1 MRIDW
6 QVYYDAAKR
15 CHDLAADLRRA
26 DKPVHDAVKSEC
38 AGMAGDAPGC
48 KEWGEKYDS
57 TARDTMQSCTN
68 LADALTNFG
77 YVLYA
82 AGYNYGIS
90 NKSNPAPERPDV
102 REMTEYR
109 VTIPT
114 SVRNNGIGI
123 EHHGGVQELFDALIA
138 KILETFGKLPNG
150 DIKKLEK
157 ASSTWTTFANHE
169 TITGAAARITAI
181 IGLFDTIDDKTN
193 LPPLLAHLE
202 TLRSGAGQVAAAAQN
217 LAGPVADYHAGTV
230 EVRGN
235 IESSITQAEWAI
247 GLTVVAAAA
256 AAWFT
261 FGGSAAAGAGGVG
274 VIVTNTINT
283 IRTVYQGSNLLKAV
297 GLATAAAGAI
307 GVIKSFDKVPD
318 LTTTLTSLATIIA
331 MRVLIDDDGGKSA
344 SPANA
349 ANTPGTDEYQRRLDE
364 LAKDPAK
371 NGASNP
377 QSRREAEVGLQAE
390 HDGLIPGPIT
400 RAQPGPNGED
410 RGEFVDSNNERWDVK
425 SSPDSQP
432 GYRPGAGQPITNP
445 QTDADFTKMID
456 KDLATGE
463 KVLVDPDGMSPA
475 RRAHLEE
482 MVANNPNWRGKVV
495 WGR

>member
-6 QVYYDAAKR
+6 QTYYDAAKK
-15 CHDLAADLRRA
+15 CHDLAAELRQA
-26 DKPVHDAVKSEC
+26 DKPVHDAVKGEC

-48 KEWGEKYDS
+48 KEWGEKYDR

-82 AGYNYGIS
+82 TGYNYGIG
-90 NKSNPAPERPDV
+90 NKSNPPPPRPDV
-102 REMTEYR
+102 REVPQYQ

-114 SVRNNGIGI
+114 SVRDNGIGI
-123 EHHGGVQELFDALIA
+123 EHHGGVQELFDLLIA
-138 KILETFGKLPNG
+138 QILEKFGKLPNG

-169 TITGAAARITAI
+169 TVTGAAARITTI
-181 IGLFDTIDDKTN
+181 IGLFHNIEDEEN
-193 LPPLLAHLE
+193 LPPLLDHLE
-202 TLRSGAGQVAAAAQN
+202 TLRNGATQVAAATQN
-217 LAGPVADYHAGTV
+217 LAAPVADYHAGTV
-230 EVRGN
+230 QVRGN

-256 AAWFT
+256 AAFFT

-297 GLATAAAGAI
+297 GLATAAAGAV
-307 GVIKSFDKVPD
+307 GVIQSFDKVPD
-318 LTTTLTSLATIIA
+318 LGTTLTSLASIIA
-331 MRVLIDDDGGKSA
+331 MRVLIDDDGATG
-344 SPANA
+344 PANSG
-349 ANTPGTDEYQRRLDE
+349 NTPGSSEYQRRVDE
-364 LAKDPAK
+364 LARDPAK
-371 NGASNP
+371 NGASSP

-390 HDGLIPGPIT
+390 HDGAIPGPIT

-410 RGEFVDSNNERWDVK
+410 QGEFVDSKNERWDVK
-425 SSPDSQP
+425 SSPDSHP
-432 GYRPGAGQPITNP
+432 SYRPEAGKPIPNP
-445 QTDADFTKMID
+445 QTDEAFTRMVD
-456 KDLATGE
+456 KDIATGE
-463 KVLVDPDGMSPA
+463 KVLLDPDGMSPA
-475 RRAHLEE
+475 RRAHLEQL
-482 MVANNPNWRGKVV
+482 VANNPNWQGKVV

>member
-26 DKPVHDAVKSEC
+26 DKPVHDAVKGEC

-109 VTIPT
+109 VAIPT

-157 ASSTWTTFANHE
+157 ASSTWTAFANHE
-169 TITGAAARITAI
+169 TVTGAAARITTI
-181 IGLFDTIDDKTN
+181 IGLFDTIDDKPN

-202 TLRSGAGQVAAAAQN
+202 TLRGGAGQVAAAAQN

-247 GLTVVAAAA
+247 GLTVIAAAA

-307 GVIKSFDKVPD
+307 GVIRSFDKVPD

-331 MRVLIDDDGGKSA
+331 MRVLIDDDGDA
-344 SPANA
+344 SDGTTDQSSRPTKTDKIKEHLTDRDLDA
-349 ANTPGTDEYQRRLDE
+349 A
-364 LAKDPAK
+364 
-371 NGASNP
+371 
-377 QSRREAEVGLQAE
+377 RREL
-390 HDGLIPGPIT
+390 
-400 RAQPGPNGED
+400 NGEVVA
-410 RGEFVDSNNERWDVK
+410 RK
-425 SSPDSQP
+425 
-432 GYRPGAGQPITNP
+432 
-445 QTDADFTKMID
+445 
-456 KDLATGE
+456 
-463 KVLVDPDGMSPA
+463 PDGTPWDHVREVRDAQNGLVNRIGQIQRKLGDS
-475 RRAHLEE
+475 RTSGTERQELERE
-482 MVANNPNWRGKVV
+482 LSEASRLLDYSEQFVPRS
-495 WGR
+495 

>member
-26 DKPVHDAVKSEC
+26 DKPVHDAVKGEC

-202 TLRSGAGQVAAAAQN
+202 TLRGGAGQVAAAARN

-331 MRVLIDDDGGKSA
+331 MRVLIDDDHQPKPGA
-344 SPANA
+344 NNPAED
-349 ANTPGTDEYQRRLDE
+349 PYIDRLDE
-364 LAKDPAK
+364 AER
-371 NGASNP
+371 ASL
-377 QSRREAEVGLQAE
+377 E
-390 HDGLIPGPIT
+390 
-400 RAQPGPNGED
+400 RAQQLYPELELRTTAEERDGE
-410 RGEFVDSNNERWDVK
+410 
-425 SSPDSQP
+425 
-432 GYRPGAGQPITNP
+432 Y
-445 QTDADFTKMID
+445 ID
-456 KDLATGE
+456 KDGKTYDQMGNPKTSEHWSPRVEQQFKDAIEGHLNKSIDHTLIDLTGFSE
-463 KVLVDPDGMSPA
+463 ESTRAIKEYVDSLPPA
-475 RRAHLEE
+475 KQDKIVRI
-482 MVANNPNWRGKVV
+482 GF
-495 WGR
+495 

>member
-15 CHDLAADLRRA
+15 CHDLAAELRRA
-26 DKPVHDAVKSEC
+26 DKPVHDAVKGEC

-109 VTIPT
+109 VSIPT

-138 KILETFGKLPNG
+138 KILSTFGKLPNG
-150 DIKKLEK
+150 DIAKLEK

-169 TITGAAARITAI
+169 TVTGAAARITTI
-181 IGLFDTIDDKTN
+181 IGLFDTIEDKTN

-202 TLRSGAGQVAAAAQN
+202 TLRGGAGQVAAAAQN
-217 LAGPVADYHAGTV
+217 LAAPVADYHAGTV

-274 VIVTNTINT
+274 AIVTNTINT

-297 GLATAAAGAI
+297 GLATAAAGAV

-331 MRVLIDDDGGKSA
+331 MRVLIDDDGDPTSDTTPPTTTSA
-344 SPANA
+344 FPPQQAVDKIPTEWGEGQPN
-349 ANTPGTDEYQRRLDE
+349 RK
-364 LAKDPAK
+364 KDGERWHDPENP
-371 NGASNP
+371 NGAGV
-377 QSRREAEVGLQAE
+377 R
-390 HDGLIPGPIT
+390 
-400 RAQPGPNGED
+400 
-410 RGEFVDSNNERWDVK
+410 
-425 SSPDSQP
+425 
-432 GYRPGAGQPITNP
+432 
-445 QTDADFTKMID
+445 ID
-456 KDLATGE
+456 KGDPNSPNPSQRVDHVVVRSDG
-463 KVLVDPDGMSPA
+463 KVLGPDGQAIPPGSSIKDHPE
-475 RRAHLEE
+475 AHIPLEE
-482 MVANNPNWRGKVV
+482 WLKWKSWDHP
-495 WGR
+495 

>member
-26 DKPVHDAVKSEC
+26 DKPVHDAVKGEC

-202 TLRSGAGQVAAAAQN
+202 TLRGGAGQVAAAAQN

-331 MRVLIDDDGGKSA
+331 MRVLIDDDGVGRNGNDQ
-344 SPANA
+344 NA
-349 ANTPGTDEYQRRLDE
+349 DT
-364 LAKDPAK
+364 PAK
-371 NGASNP
+371 TPEEKAAAVEDVVTNDAGALIGQEDAAGVQMVS
-377 QSRREAEVGLQAE
+377 QAE
-390 HDGLIPGPIT
+390 LDQA
-400 RAQPGPNGED
+400 RAELHAKLGTPE
-410 RGEFVDSNNERWDVK
+410 VK
-425 SSPDSQP
+425 STPKGDIEVWEISGDPKSTVT
-432 GYRPGAGQPITNP
+432 YRPFSNSGGPTLDFNNVPKIPIKRWHIP
-445 QTDADFTKMID
+445 
-456 KDLATGE
+456 
-463 KVLVDPDGMSPA
+463 
-475 RRAHLEE
+475 
-482 MVANNPNWRGKVV
+482 
-495 WGR
+495 

>member
-6 QVYYDAAKR
+6 QTYYDAAKK

-26 DKPVHDAVKSEC
+26 DKPVHDAVKGEC

-48 KEWGEKYDS
+48 KEWGAKYD
-57 TARDTMQSCTN
+57 TAARDTMQSCTD

-82 AGYNYGIS
+82 TGYNYGIS
-90 NKSNPAPERPDV
+90 NKSNPPPDRPDV
-102 REMTEYR
+102 REVSKYQ

-114 SVRNNGIGI
+114 SVRDNGIGI

-138 KILETFGKLPNG
+138 KILEQFGKLPNG
-150 DIKKLEK
+150 DIAKLAK
-157 ASSTWTTFANHE
+157 ASSTWTTFANHQAV
-169 TITGAAARITAI
+169 TGAAAQITTI
-181 IGLFDTIDDKTN
+181 IGLFDNIDDKTN
-193 LPPLLAHLE
+193 LPPILGHLE
-202 TLRSGAGQVAAAAQN
+202 TLRGGATQVAAASQN
-217 LAGPVADYHAGTV
+217 LAGPVADYHSGTV
-230 EVRGN
+230 DVRGN

-256 AAWFT
+256 AAFFT

-283 IRTVYQGSNLLKAV
+283 IRTVYQGSNLLKVV
-297 GLATAAAGAI
+297 GLSAAAAGAF
-307 GVIKSFDKVPD
+307 VAIKSFDKVPD
-318 LTTTLTSLATIIA
+318 LGTTLTSLATIIA
-331 MRVLIDDDGGKSA
+331 MRVLIDDDNATG
-344 SPANA
+344 PANS
-349 ANTPGTDEYQRRLDE
+349 ANTPGTSEYQRRIEE

-371 NGASNP
+371 SSASNP
-377 QSRREAEVGLQAE
+377 QSKREAEVGLQAE

-400 RAQPGPNGED
+400 RAQLGPNGED
-410 RGEFVDSNNERWDVK
+410 RGEFVDANNERWDVK

-432 GYRPGAGQPITNP
+432 GYRPSAGQPITNP
-445 QTDADFTKMID
+445 QTDEAFTKMID
-456 KDLATGE
+456 KDIATGE
-463 KVLVDPDGMSPA
+463 KVLLDPDGMSPA
-475 RRAHLEE
+475 RRAHLEQV
-482 MVANNPNWRGKVV
+482 VANNPNWQGKVV